1 MSSEQSREP
10 PPTERCTAPSGERQ
24 RTRNG
29 LEMSEVP
36 RYLFDA
42 SLLFR
47 SLKLLQ
53 IDQRAL
59 AADDPL
65 LFRELQGVCSLCQS
79 KEACARDFAHQGD
92 EYPSDRWWAYCPN
105 SGALATIGAMQ
116 NCAHAAQYLKMPHGS
131 QLRGFAGARFA
142 SE

>member
-10 PPTERCTAPSGERQ
+10 ALTECCTAPIGDSRQ
-24 RTRNG
+24 ASKD
-29 LEMSEVP
+29 SEISEAP
-36 RYLFDA
+36 RYFFDA

-47 SLKLLQ
+47 SMKMLQ

-59 AADDPL
+59 AVNDPL

-79 KEACARDFAHQGD
+79 KKECARDLAHQGD

-105 SGALATIGAMQ
+105 SDVLATIGAMQ
-116 NCAHAAQYLKMPHGS
+116 NCARASQYLKMPCLSH
-131 QLRGFAGARFA
+131 LR
-142 SE
+142 